1 MKKKPLPK
9 EFLKL
14 ARSITNKRARI
25 VIEHILKHGYITTEE
40 LESDYGYNHPPR
52 AARDVREAG
61 IPLETFRIKD
71 KEGRNIAAYRF
82 GDVTQIQRNRL
93 RGRLVFPKGLKERLY
108 EQQNG
113 KCSICSG
120 ILENRYLQ
128 IDHKVPYE
136 VAGDE
141 GIESFQVSEFMLL
154 CASCNRAKS
163 WSCEHCLN
171 LKKRKGFQYLSPMLL
186 GQSGKLPSHS
196 AEVSPPN
203 GPHLARRGNN
213 NLREAEEPRQPKQ
226 NTSSRF
232 RQKGIGEEHPNG
244 LIPKGP

>member
-113 KCSICSG
+113 KCAICSG

-171 LKKRKGFQYLSPMLL
+171 LKKEKDSNICRQCYWGNPENYLHIALKSL
-186 GQSGKLPSHS
+186 
-196 AEVSPPN
+196 
-203 GPHLARRGNN
+203 RRMD
-213 NLREAEEPRQPKQ
+213 LIWQ
-226 NTSSRF
+226 
-232 RQKGIGEEHPNG
+232 GEETTTYEKLKNLASRNRTPLPDFVKKVLEKSIRMG
-244 LIPKGP
+244 